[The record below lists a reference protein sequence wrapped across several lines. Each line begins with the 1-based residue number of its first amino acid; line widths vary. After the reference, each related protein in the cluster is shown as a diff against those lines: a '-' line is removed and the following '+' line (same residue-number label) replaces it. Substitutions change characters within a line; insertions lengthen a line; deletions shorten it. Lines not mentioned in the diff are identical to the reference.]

1 MAPKKKIASII
12 KLQIQAGQATPAPPV
27 GPALGAAGVNMMEF
41 VKAYNDR
48 TADQRG
54 NIIPVEI
61 TVYEDRSFTFITK
74 TPPAAE
80 LIKKAA
86 GLQKGS
92 AVPHTDKVGKITQ
105 AQVREIAET
114 KMPDLNAN
122 DMEAA
127 AKIVAGTGNNV
138 TAHTIDLSRRS
149 ADAGADGILLV
160 TPYYSKPTQP
170 AIEAHMRAAADSTD
184 LPVMLY
190 DIPGRAGAPI
200 ITDTLLRL
208 SDHPNILAVK
218 DAKGD
223 LFASSFVMNNSSL
236 VYYSGEDALNLPLLS
251 LGALGLVSVAGH
263 VCSDRF
269 AAMVSAVANNDLNTA
284 RTLSRDTADVVDAL
298 MNHMPGVISAK
309 AALQAQGILD
319 NRDVR
324 MPLLPADEE
333 QMAFVAAQLTRSGYL
348 SE

>member
-1 MAPKKKIASII
+1 MAILGDQAAATAIDAFGTVGTAMVTPFKRDGSIDYAAVEKVASH
-12 KLQIQAGQATPAPPV
+12 LV
-27 GPALGAAGVNMMEF
+27 DLG
-41 VKAYNDR
+41 
-48 TADQRG
+48 
-54 NIIPVEI
+54 
-61 TVYEDRSFTFITK
+61 
-74 TPPAAE
+74 
-80 LIKKAA
+80 
-86 GLQKGS
+86 
-92 AVPHTDKVGKITQ
+92 
-105 AQVREIAET
+105 
-114 KMPDLNAN
+114 N
-122 DMEAA
+122 DMLVVSGTTGESPTTTDEEKIELLRVVRGVIGNR
-127 AKIVAGTGNNV
+127 AKIIAGTGNNV
-138 TAHTIDLSRRS
+138 TAHTIDLSQRS
-149 ADAGADGILLV
+149 AAAGADGILIV

-269 AAMVSAVANNDLNTA
+269 AKMVAAVAGNDLNTA
-284 RTLSRDTADVVDAL
+284 RILSRETADVVDAL

-333 QMAFVAAQLTRSGYL
+333 QVAFVAAQLTRSGYL

>member
-1 MAPKKKIASII
+1 MAILGDSAAAAAID
-12 KLQIQAGQATPAPPV
+12 AFGTVGTAMVTPFKSDGTIDYPAV
-27 GPALGAAGVNMMEF
+27 EKVADHLVALGDDMLVVSGTTGESPTTTDDEKIELLHVVRGVI
-41 VKAYNDR
+41 
-48 TADQRG
+48 G
-54 NIIPVEI
+54 N
-61 TVYEDRSFTFITK
+61 R
-74 TPPAAE
+74 
-80 LIKKAA
+80 
-86 GLQKGS
+86 
-92 AVPHTDKVGKITQ
+92 
-105 AQVREIAET
+105 
-114 KMPDLNAN
+114 
-122 DMEAA
+122 
-127 AKIVAGTGNNV
+127 AKIIAGTGNNV

-149 ADAGADGILLV
+149 AAAGADGILIV

-269 AAMVSAVANNDLNTA
+269 ASMVRAVANNDLYTA
-284 RTLSRDTADVVDAL
+284 RTLSRETADVVDAL

-333 QMAFVAAQLTRSGYL
+333 QVAFVTAQLTRSGYL

>member
-1 MAPKKKIASII
+1 
-12 KLQIQAGQATPAPPV
+12 
-27 GPALGAAGVNMMEF
+27 
-41 VKAYNDR
+41 
-48 TADQRG
+48 
-54 NIIPVEI
+54 
-61 TVYEDRSFTFITK
+61 
-74 TPPAAE
+74 
-80 LIKKAA
+80 
-86 GLQKGS
+86 
-92 AVPHTDKVGKITQ
+92 
-105 AQVREIAET
+105 
-114 KMPDLNAN
+114 
-122 DMEAA
+122 
-127 AKIVAGTGNNV
+127 
-138 TAHTIDLSRRS
+138 
-149 ADAGADGILLV
+149 
-160 TPYYSKPTQP
+160 
-170 AIEAHMRAAADSTD
+170 MRAAADSTD

-269 AAMVSAVANNDLNTA
+269 AAMVAAVANNDLNTA

>member
-1 MAPKKKIASII
+1 MAILGDQAAATAIDAFGTVGTAMVTPFKRDGSIDY
-12 KLQIQAGQATPAPPV
+12 PAV
-27 GPALGAAGVNMMEF
+27 EKVANHLVELG
-41 VKAYNDR
+41 
-48 TADQRG
+48 
-54 NIIPVEI
+54 
-61 TVYEDRSFTFITK
+61 
-74 TPPAAE
+74 
-80 LIKKAA
+80 
-86 GLQKGS
+86 
-92 AVPHTDKVGKITQ
+92 
-105 AQVREIAET
+105 
-114 KMPDLNAN
+114 N
-122 DMEAA
+122 DMLVVSGTTGESPTTTDDEKIELLRVVRGVIGNR
-127 AKIVAGTGNNV
+127 AKIIAGTGNNV
-138 TAHTIDLSRRS
+138 TAHTIDLSQRS
-149 ADAGADGILLV
+149 AAAGADGILIV

-269 AAMVSAVANNDLNTA
+269 AQMVRAVANNDLNTA
-284 RTLSRDTADVVDAL
+284 RILSRDTADVVDAL

-333 QMAFVAAQLTRSGYL
+333 QVAFVAAQLTRSGYL

>member
-1 MAPKKKIASII
+1 MAILGDQAAATAIDAFGTVGTAMVTPFKHDGSIDYPAVEKVASH
-12 KLQIQAGQATPAPPV
+12 LV
-27 GPALGAAGVNMMEF
+27 ELG
-41 VKAYNDR
+41 NDMLVVSG
-48 TADQRG
+48 TTGESPTTTDDEK
-54 NIIPVEI
+54 V
-61 TVYEDRSFTFITK
+61 
-74 TPPAAE
+74 E
-80 LIKKAA
+80 LIRVVRGVVGRRA
-86 GLQKGS
+86 
-92 AVPHTDKVGKITQ
+92 KVI
-105 AQVREIAET
+105 
-114 KMPDLNAN
+114 
-122 DMEAA
+122 
-127 AKIVAGTGNNV
+127 AGTGNNV
-138 TAHTIDLSRRS
+138 TAHTIELSRRS
-149 ADAGADGILLV
+149 ADAGADGILIV

-190 DIPGRAGAPI
+190 DIPGRSGAPI

-251 LGALGLVSVAGH
+251 LGALGIVSVAGH

-269 AAMVSAVANNDLNTA
+269 SQMVHAVANNDLNTA
-284 RTLSRDTADVVDAL
+284 RILSRDTADVVDAL

-333 QMAFVAAQLTRSGYL
+333 QMAFVVAQLTRSGYL

>member
-1 MAPKKKIASII
+1 MAILGDQAAATAIDAFGSVGTAMVTPFKRDGSIDYASVE
-12 KLQIQAGQATPAPPV
+12 KVANHLV
-27 GPALGAAGVNMMEF
+27 ELG
-41 VKAYNDR
+41 NDMLVVSG
-48 TADQRG
+48 TTGESPTTTDDEK
-54 NIIPVEI
+54 V
-61 TVYEDRSFTFITK
+61 
-74 TPPAAE
+74 E
-80 LIKKAA
+80 LIRVVR
-86 GLQKGS
+86 G
-92 AVPHTDKVGKITQ
+92 VIGK
-105 AQVREIAET
+105 R
-114 KMPDLNAN
+114 
-122 DMEAA
+122 

-208 SDHPNILAVK
+208 SEHPNILAVK

-269 AAMVSAVANNDLNTA
+269 AAMVSAVANNDLHTA

-324 MPLLPADEE
+324 MPLLPADED

>member
-1 MAPKKKIASII
+1 
-12 KLQIQAGQATPAPPV
+12 
-27 GPALGAAGVNMMEF
+27 
-41 VKAYNDR
+41 
-48 TADQRG
+48 
-54 NIIPVEI
+54 
-61 TVYEDRSFTFITK
+61 
-74 TPPAAE
+74 
-80 LIKKAA
+80 
-86 GLQKGS
+86 
-92 AVPHTDKVGKITQ
+92 
-105 AQVREIAET
+105 
-114 KMPDLNAN
+114 
-122 DMEAA
+122 
-127 AKIVAGTGNNV
+127 NV

-149 ADAGADGILLV
+149 AAAGADGILSV

-170 AIEAHMRAAADSTD
+170 AIAAHMRAAPHSTH
-184 LPVMLY
+184 LPLSLY

-200 ITDTLLRL
+200 IPDTHLRL
-208 SDHPNILAVK
+208 SHRPTILPGD

-223 LFASSFVMNNSSL
+223 HFASSFVMNNSSL

-269 AAMVSAVANNDLNTA
+269 ASMVRAVANNDLYTA
-284 RTLSRDTADVVDAL
+284 RTLSRETADVVDAL

-333 QMAFVAAQLTRSGYL
+333 QVAF
-348 SE
+348 